1 MKFMYALRLM
11 VDNLELCG
19 LEKAGSHESGS
30 FDIISGDQVIFSVT
44 EGFMGSIRM
53 VLRYGMWTLMKLEK
67 FVENLLNSFSTIYD
81 KLDNGLGYETVE
93 KLLDEM
99 GPMSKSGQSSHEMN
113 LLTKVSIADK
123 LRGLSMSDEFINELA
138 MIAMKVNYNQFP
150 ENIHAF
156 VGAVSLAGIQD
167 GLWRVRG
174 GNYRIPECLLKK
186 SSSTLLPSRVDT
198 IKPNKEGRYDL
209 SYDNI
214 VEAFD
219 IVVVATPLTEDK
231 TNLKLVGPQGILH
244 FPGNYQRTLAYLVHG
259 SLNMSSFE
267 VHDDS
272 GTENFFMI
280 DRNDPISSLSRL
292 TPVDFKPD
300 VEVETPEVYKVFSRV
315 ELIDADFAKY
325 FAQVHSKMLVDWL
338 AYPQYKSAQD
348 MESFVLQNNL
358 YYLNAIEWSAS
369 AMEMSAL
376 AAKNVAN
383 LISTKLNGN
392 VKEKLGSEEKI
403 EL

>member
-1 MKFMYALRLM
+1 
-11 VDNLELCG
+11 
-19 LEKAGSHESGS
+19 
-30 FDIISGDQVIFSVT
+30 
-44 EGFMGSIRM
+44 M

-198 IKPNKEGRYDL
+198 IKPNKEGRYDV

-272 GTENFFMI
+272 
-280 DRNDPISSLSRL
+280 
-292 TPVDFKPD
+292 
-300 VEVETPEVYKVFSRV
+300 
-315 ELIDADFAKY
+315 
-325 FAQVHSKMLVDWL
+325 
-338 AYPQYKSAQD
+338 
-348 MESFVLQNNL
+348 
-358 YYLNAIEWSAS
+358 
-369 AMEMSAL
+369 
-376 AAKNVAN
+376 
-383 LISTKLNGN
+383 
-392 VKEKLGSEEKI
+392 
-403 EL
+403 